1 MEGEI
6 RQLGVREIAGQVRR
20 KERPKDYFVRRSLAS
35 IEALD
40 SQIRAW
46 ACIAPRANIIEAA
59 SAVDTAAPLAG
70 LPIGVKDVLHVA
82 GMPTAYG
89 AQLFAR
95 RAEEFDAA
103 CVGMLRA
110 AGAVPIGKTVT
121 AEFAYKHP
129 GPTRNP
135 HDLRRTPGGSSSGS
149 AAAVAAGMV
158 PVSIGTQTGGSI
170 IRPAAFCGVAGFK
183 PSFGA
188 VPRDGMKVSC
198 ESLDVIG
205 WYGTSV
211 SDIGAIADVLLADER
226 VLQSPAR
233 RPRVAVI
240 CGTSL
245 HALDSDAREILV
257 MAERALIDHGATC
270 TQIAFPREFTL
281 LVEAHRTIM
290 QYEFARSLASV
301 ARVVRSGLSEV
312 LLACVRQ
319 GLAISRSQ
327 YRGMKDVQS
336 SLRDT
341 WNIHFGD
348 ADLILT
354 PSVPGEAPL
363 GLAATGSS
371 AFNVVWSVLGW
382 PCLHIPFGRSR
393 HGLPL
398 GIQLVGKWNGDA
410 ELLGW
415 GSWIESLRRDQGAT
429 ISSES
434 RMASCVIR

>member
-1 MEGEI
+1 M
-6 RQLGVREIAGQVRR
+6 
-20 KERPKDYFVRRSLAS
+20 SS

-40 SQIRAW
+40 SQIHAW
-46 ACIAPRANIIEAA
+46 ACVAPRPNIIEAA
-59 SAVDTAAPLAG
+59 SAVDTTAPLAG
-70 LPIGVKDVLHVA
+70 VPIGVKDVLHVA
-82 GMPTAYG
+82 GMPTAFG
-89 AQLFAR
+89 AQLSER

-135 HDLRRTPGGSSSGS
+135 HDLQRTPGGSSSGS

-158 PVSIGTQTGGSI
+158 PVAIGTQTGGSI
-170 IRPAAFCGVAGFK
+170 IRPAAFCGVTGFK
-183 PSFGA
+183 PSFGV

-211 SDIGAIADVLLADER
+211 TDIGAIADVLLSDER
-226 VLQSPAR
+226 VLQSPTR
-233 RPRVAVI
+233 RPRVAMI

-245 HALDSDAREILV
+245 HALDVDAREVLV
-257 MAERALIDHGATC
+257 TAERALIDHGATC
-270 TQIAFPREFTL
+270 TRIAFPREFTL
-281 LVEAHRTIM
+281 LAQAHRTIM
-290 QYEFARSLASV
+290 QYEFARSLAPVASV
-301 ARVVRSGLSEV
+301 ALGGLSEV
-312 LLACVRQ
+312 LLTCVRR

-327 YRGMKDVQS
+327 YRGMKDLQS
-336 SLRDT
+336 SLRNT
-341 WNIHFGD
+341 WSMHFGD

-363 GLAATGSS
+363 GLAATGSA

-415 GSWIESLRRDQGAT
+415 GGWTESLGPNQGAA
-429 ISSES
+429 INSES
-434 RMASCVIR
+434 RIASA

>member
-6 RQLGVREIAGQVRR
+6 RRPDVSEIVGQIRR
-20 KERPKDYFVRRSLAS
+20 KERPRDSFVRQSLSS
-35 IEALD
+35 IDALD

-46 ACIAPRANIIEAA
+46 VCVAPRPNIIEAA
-59 SAVDTAAPLAG
+59 SAVDTTAPLAG
-70 LPIGVKDVLHVA
+70 VPIGVKDVLHVA
-82 GMPTAYG
+82 GMPTAFG
-89 AQLFAR
+89 ARLSAR

-103 CVGMLRA
+103 CVGMLRG

-158 PVSIGTQTGGSI
+158 PVAIGTQTGGSI
-170 IRPAAFCGVAGFK
+170 IRPAAFCGVTGFK

-211 SDIGAIADVLLADER
+211 TDIGAIADVLLSDER
-226 VLQSPAR
+226 VLQAPTR

-245 HALDSDAREILV
+245 HALDADAREVLV
-257 MAERALIDHGATC
+257 VAERALTDHGATC
-270 TQIAFPREFTL
+270 TQTAFPREFTML
-281 LVEAHRTIM
+281 AEAHRTIM
-290 QYEFARSLASV
+290 EYEFARSLAPVVSV
-301 ARVVRSGLSEV
+301 AHSGLSEE
-312 LLACVRQ
+312 LLTCVRR

-327 YRGMKDVQS
+327 YRGMKDLQS
-336 SLRDT
+336 SLRDA
-341 WNIHFGD
+341 WNMHFGD

-363 GLAATGSS
+363 GLATTGSA
-371 AFNVVWSVLGW
+371 AFNVAWSVLGW
-382 PCLHIPFGRSR
+382 PCLHIPFGRSS

-415 GSWIESLRRDQGAT
+415 GGWIESLGPDQGAA
-429 ISSES
+429 INSES
-434 RMASCVIR
+434 RIAPA

>member
-6 RQLGVREIAGQVRR
+6 RQPAVREIAGQVRR
-20 KERPKDYFVRRSLAS
+20 KERPRDSFVRQSLSS

-46 ACIAPRANIIEAA
+46 AYIAPRPNIIEAA
-59 SAVDTAAPLAG
+59 SAVDTTALLAG
-70 LPIGVKDVLHVA
+70 VPIGVKDVLHVA
-82 GMPTAYG
+82 GMPTAFG
-89 AQLFAR
+89 AQLLER

-158 PVSIGTQTGGSI
+158 PVTIGTQTGGSI

-183 PSFGA
+183 PSFGV

-205 WYGTSV
+205 WYARSV
-211 SDIGAIADVLLADER
+211 ADISAIADVLLSDER

-240 CGTSL
+240 FDTSL
-245 HALDSDAREILV
+245 HPLDPDARTVLA
-257 MAERALIDHGATC
+257 MAERMLIEHGATS
-270 TQIAFPREFTL
+270 TQIALPREFAL
-281 LVEAHRTIM
+281 LAEAHRTIM
-290 QYEFARSLASV
+290 QYEFARSLAPVERV
-301 ARVVRSGLSEV
+301 ARSGLSES
-312 LLACVRQ
+312 LLACIRQ
-319 GLAISRSQ
+319 GLAIPRSQ
-327 YRGMKDVQS
+327 YRAMKDVQF
-336 SLRDT
+336 SLRNAWDV
-341 WNIHFGD
+341 HFDD

-382 PCLHIPFGRSR
+382 PCLHIPFGQSR

-398 GIQLVGKWNGDA
+398 GIQLVGKRNGDA

-415 GSWIESLRRDQGAT
+415 GSWVESIRPVKARRNM
-429 ISSES
+429 ES
-434 RMASCVIR
+434 RA